1 MTDRSDLT
9 TVARRGEAEREIRGS
24 RFVAVAARCADV
36 AAAVA
41 FVASERAAHPSAH
54 HVCYARRIAGE
65 LRFDDD
71 GEPGG
76 TAGRPMAEV
85 LERRGLD
92 HVVGTVARYFG
103 GTKLGAGG
111 LVRAYGG
118 TLSRALDAAG
128 VAILPPRVEL
138 ELAAPFAASSAL
150 FTLLDDCA
158 DLVRGE
164 VAYRSDGVRVS
175 LSIPE
180 RDLDR
185 FRQALRD
192 ATRGAARVLAS
203 RPLPQL
209 KGR

>member
-1 MTDRSDLT
+1 VSDRPDLT
-9 TVARRGEAEREIRGS
+9 TVARRGDAEQAIRGS
-24 RFVAVAARCADV
+24 RFLAAVARCVDV
-36 AAAVA
+36 AAAEA
-41 FVASERAAHPSAH
+41 FVAAERVAHPSAH
-54 HVCYARRIAGE
+54 HVCYARRVAGA

-92 HVVGTVARYFG
+92 HVVGTVVRYFG

-118 TLSRALDAAG
+118 TLARALDAAG
-128 VAILPPRVEL
+128 VAVLPPRIEL
-138 ELAAPFAASSAL
+138 DVAAPFAASSAL
-150 FTLLDDCA
+150 FSLLDEGA

-164 VAYRSDGVRVS
+164 VAYRADGVVVS
-175 LSIPE
+175 LSLPE
-180 RDLDR
+180 RELGR
-185 FRQALRD
+185 FERLLRD
-192 ATRGAARVLAS
+192 ATRGGARVLAS
-203 RPLPQL
+203 RSLPQL